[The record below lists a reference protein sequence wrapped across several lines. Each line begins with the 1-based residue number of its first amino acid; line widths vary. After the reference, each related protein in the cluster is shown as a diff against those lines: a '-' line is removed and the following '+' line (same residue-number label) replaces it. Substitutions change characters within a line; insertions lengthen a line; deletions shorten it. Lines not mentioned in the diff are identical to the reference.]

1 MASCWRA
8 RLSRNQ
14 HRNIRAIPT
23 PARRRPLHRHD
34 RPVAGIE
41 DSTLRNKAIA
51 AGRITKPATAHQ
63 AVASAA
69 TDHSSTKSQRSR
81 TDAQAATAIGT
92 ACTRA
97 DERTAAALGLADS
110 GHQTA
115 ISTTAR
121 TFASPTIAGR
131 MFSRWCQ
138 ENDFGY
144 MMEHYDID
152 GLVQYGSEEI
162 PGATRIVNPA
172 WRELDRQLTRLT
184 DTVKMIAYRAETAL
198 VGLLRRHLANEAE
211 ARALIRELFVSS
223 ADLEPDDI
231 ADTLNLRIHRMASPV
246 HDRAIALLLADLT
259 TTNFRHPDTGHRF
272 IDQLV

>member
-1 MASCWRA
+1 MRGSVVINIETSAQSQPLLDEGHSIATNA
-8 RLSRNQ
+8 RL
-14 HRNIRAIPT
+14 T
-23 PARRRPLHRHD
+23 
-34 RPVAGIE
+34 GIE

-115 ISTTAR
+115 IITTAR

-152 GLVQYGSEEI
+152 GLVQYGSDEI
-162 PGATRIVNPA
+162 PGAPRIVNPA
-172 WRELDRQLTRLT
+172 WPELDRQLGRLT
-184 DTVKMIAYRAETAL
+184 DTGAGQKSSRSGETC
-198 VGLLRRHLANEAE
+198 
-211 ARALIRELFVSS
+211 
-223 ADLEPDDI
+223 
-231 ADTLNLRIHRMASPV
+231 SP
-246 HDRAIALLLADLT
+246 
-259 TTNFRHPDTGHRF
+259 
-272 IDQLV
+272 